1 VKFPAVTGA
10 LSPSSSI
17 LIVPYLTFNSTVAA
31 PFNWTNLARAA
42 SREFLGLAV
51 GVAVGVAVVLAIAV
65 GGVLSAGEAVA
76 ETPELFEQL
85 VSRTLTAKKQLR
97 IQRNIFFLN
106 NFYPNQ

>member
-51 GVAVGVAVVLAIAV
+51 GVAVVLAIAV
-65 GGVLSAGEAVA
+65 GDVLSVGEVVA
-76 ETPELFEQL
+76 DTPVEFEQL
-85 VSRTLTAKKQLR
+85 LSRTLTAKKQLR
-97 IQRNIFFLN
+97 IQRNIFF
-106 NFYPNQ
+106 P